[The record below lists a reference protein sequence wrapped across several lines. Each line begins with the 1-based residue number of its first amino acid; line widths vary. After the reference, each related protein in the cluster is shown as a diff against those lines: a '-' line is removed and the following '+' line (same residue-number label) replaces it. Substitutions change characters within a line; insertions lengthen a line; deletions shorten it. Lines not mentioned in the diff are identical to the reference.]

1 MTENYLKVIEVL
13 GEAIINNE
21 LKLSVLEYENKS
33 LKEKIKSIKEYC
45 DFYNNKCE

>member
-13 GEAIINNE
+13 GAAIINNE
-21 LKLSVLEYENKS
+21 LKLSVLEYENKG
-33 LKEKIKSIKEYC
+33 LKEKIKSIEEYC

>member
-33 LKEKIKSIKEYC
+33 LKEKIKSIEEYC